1 MAVVSV
7 RTRASGG
14 GFRRRRR
21 RGLGR
26 CRGVCVRQRR
36 RCWWCVR
43 GRCRMKVCQEQ
54 RCREVPGA
62 GVGPWEFRN
71 AQHPHL
77 MSTALCFAA
86 TADGSAFVAASTS
99 TASNSLFSFS
109 ACQHR
114 NHSAAAAATTTT
126 NTATNAN
133 GDDDDDSAAADVA
146 NTALVAAAAAA
157 AVSPFLQACDDDCFG
172 AFLVEPQTRRHSVL
186 QAFDLEPRQQL
197 CLELV
202 RREHCGERDEFGAVN
217 VNEFGGNVK
226 LAVVA
231 QHRIAHVH
239 KVWVTRFQLRVCR
252 RHGTQKSHGAD
263 VTREQVR
270 RPSKEL
276 VRSQA
281 RHENLELL
289 PVENLPFESSRV
301 ASMVAELDRVHE
313 IHIEPKKLKRKHS
326 ALVPNVTMNY
336 MTLN

>member
-21 RGLGR
+21 GLGR
-26 CRGVCVRQRR
+26 CRGVCVRRRR

-77 MSTALCFAA
+77 IRTTRFTA

-99 TASNSLFSFS
+99 TASTSLFSFS

-126 NTATNAN
+126 NTATISIA
-133 GDDDDDSAAADVA
+133 VA
-146 NTALVAAAAAA
+146 PTAAAAA